1 MKNDDIGFYLRK
13 LNNYLQKY
21 SHLVYNRKDLKE
33 CSLSNLWVIDYVT
46 DNSDKDIY
54 QKDIEAEFSINR
66 ATASKMLSLMEEK
79 KFISR
84 ISLSEDRRLKK
95 IVILPEGRKL
105 KEICLAFR
113 KEMEQELTSALSE
126 EEIKFLKKILR
137 KMAYHFD
144 EIKMWYIFIFLI
156 K

>member
-21 SHLVYNRKDLKE
+21 SHLAYNRKDLKE

-79 KFISR
+79 NFISR
-84 ISLSEDRRLKK
+84 VSLSEDRRLKK

-113 KEMEQELTSALSE
+113 KEMEQELTSVLSA
-126 EEIKFLKKILR
+126 EEIKSLKKILR

-144 EIKMWYIFIFLI
+144 EIKM
-156 K
+156 

>member
-13 LNNYLQKY
+13 LNNYMQRY

-46 DNSDKDIY
+46 DNSDIDIY

-66 ATASKMLSLMEEK
+66 ATASKMLFLMEEK

-84 ISLSEDRRLKK
+84 ISSSEDRRLKK
-95 IVILPEGRKL
+95 IVILPEGEKL

-137 KMAYHFD
+137 KMVYRFD
-144 EIKMWYIFIFLI
+144 EIKM
-156 K
+156 

>member
-1 MKNDDIGFYLRK
+1 MALLVRFYWHDLSDATGI
-13 LNNYLQKY
+13 LQRFCW
-21 SHLVYNRKDLKE
+21 HHFTVV
-33 CSLSNLWVIDYVT
+33 CTNLWVIDYVT

-84 ISLSEDRRLKK
+84 VSLSEDRRLKK

-144 EIKMWYIFIFLI
+144 EIKM
-156 K
+156 

>member
-13 LNNYLQKY
+13 LNNYLHKY
-21 SHLVYNRKDLKE
+21 SHLAYNRKDLKE

-79 KFISR
+79 NFISR
-84 ISLSEDRRLKK
+84 VSLSEDRRLKK

-144 EIKMWYIFIFLI
+144 EIKM
-156 K
+156 